1 MNFDDLMRQF
11 GTQRAAADA
20 LGMKY
25 QAVNNWLRRGHIPWR
40 AQIEL
45 ERLTRGRLR
54 AEPYPGKHAK

>member
-25 QAVNNWLRRGHIPWR
+25 QAVNNWLR
-40 AQIEL
+40 
-45 ERLTRGRLR
+45 